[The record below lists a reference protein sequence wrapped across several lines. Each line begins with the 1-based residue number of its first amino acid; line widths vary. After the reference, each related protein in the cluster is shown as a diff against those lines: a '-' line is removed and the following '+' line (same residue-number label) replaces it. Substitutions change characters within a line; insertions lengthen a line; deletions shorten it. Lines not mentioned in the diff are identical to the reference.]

1 MRRGRKVNI
10 KGNRFENQ
18 LERSRF
24 AVKWGGI
31 LGAICHPVY
40 YLLWTYVLPQP
51 YDNPWLRLSAAAL
64 CIPLIYQDKWTGAA
78 RRFLLPYWYFCL
90 VYVLPFTCTYLTV
103 RNDFSMMWMMTEVMM
118 IFIMAIC
125 INIPVLLLGCVSIGM
140 FLGALTAIIAAPEP
154 VTLDASDQAGIA
166 LLPVIML
173 CSMVF
178 SYAINKIHE
187 QRNRALRALAG
198 SIAHEMRNP
207 LAQVKYS
214 LDSIGHMLPS
224 PSAEDRSRTI
234 ESPQMGH
241 LYRHLSQ
248 GQVAIERGLQVIA
261 MTLDEVKAKPIDAS
275 RFTYLYAGKTVRQA
289 VDEYSFE
296 TEEERRKV
304 SIDIRK
310 EFLFK
315 GDETI
320 LIFVLFNLIKNAL
333 HYFKSHP
340 RATIVLTVD
349 TNRICVRDTGPGI
362 SRNVLRKLFEPFQTS
377 GKIGGTGLGLSYC
390 KRAMKS
396 FGGDIHCESKIGAY
410 TEFVLRFPIIDEAE
424 FKAHETALMES
435 AKPILDQKRIL
446 VVDDE
451 AFLRQASCDVLR
463 RLGAD
468 IDEAENGKAALEKLH
483 AEHFDLVLMDL
494 NMPVLD
500 GYSATE
506 RIRSSGD
513 VRYQD
518 IPIIACTTESAYMA
532 TVKTQKVGMNGFIE
546 KPFRPAE
553 LVQVLQHALQTATH
567 QATGCDT
574 SALAGKRVLVVDD
587 EPLNLSIVTA
597 HLKRWHVEVV
607 TANHGQAALDALS
620 NSLQVDA
627 ILLDLNMPGM
637 DGVEVARTIRTMP
650 GKSSAVPILALTGYS
665 DDEKLQVAL
674 AAGINA
680 CLTKPVAATQLA
692 QCLAQVLIPETTND
706 LSISP
711 AQTLSVRPPQET
723 ITDISQI
730 PGIELFDL
738 DKLTELVTYNG
749 IDEVLL
755 LRDRIAELLVD
766 IEMGNKEQDIERIH
780 NGMHSLISMAGHAG
794 ATRLIMLTREH
805 YLSIKIEE
813 DLIEVEWLK
822 QLMEMGARA
831 TQTMTHYWEYKTL
844 P

>member
-1 MRRGRKVNI
+1 MPQQSQCTEAQKVSI
-10 KGNRFENQ
+10 QGNPFENQ

-24 AVKWGGI
+24 AIKWGGI
-31 LGAICHPVY
+31 LGAGCHPVY
-40 YLLWTYVLPQP
+40 YLVWTYLLPQP

-64 CIPLIYQDKWTGAA
+64 CIPLIYQDKWTGPA

-90 VYVLPFTCTYLTV
+90 VYVLPFVCTYLTV

-125 INIPVLLLGCVSIGM
+125 INIPSLLLGCVGIGM
-140 FLGALTAIIAAPEP
+140 FLGAMAAIITAPAP
-154 VTLDASDQAGIA
+154 VTLDASHKAGIA

-187 QRNRALRALAG
+187 QRNRSLRALAG

-214 LDSIGHMLPS
+214 LDSIGHMLPA

-234 ESPQMGH
+234 ESPQMTH

-275 RFTYLYAGKTVRQA
+275 RFTYLHAGKTVRKA

-304 SIDIRK
+304 TIDIRR

-340 RATIVLTVD
+340 RATVTLTVD
-349 TNRICVRDTGPGI
+349 ANCIRVRDTGPGI
-362 SRNVLRKLFEPFQTS
+362 SRNVSRKLFEPFQTS

-390 KRAMKS
+390 KRAMQS

-424 FKAHETALMES
+424 FKTYEATLMEA
-435 AKPILDQKRIL
+435 AKPTLQKKRIL
-446 VVDDE
+446 IVDDE
-451 AFLRQASCDVLR
+451 ARLRQASCDVLR
-463 RLGAD
+463 RLGAEV
-468 IDEAENGKAALEKLH
+468 DEAENGQAALEKLH

-506 RIRSSGD
+506 RIRASD
-513 VRYQD
+513 DARYRN
-518 IPIIACTTESAYMA
+518 IPIIAYTTESAYMA

-553 LVQVLQHALQTATH
+553 LVQVLQHALQTAAH
-567 QATGCDT
+567 QATKCDT
-574 SALAGKRVLVVDD
+574 SVLAGKRVLVMDD
-587 EPLNLSIVTA
+587 EPLNLSITTT
-597 HLKRWHVEVV
+597 HLKRWHVETV
-607 TANHGQAALDALS
+607 TASHGQAALDALS
-620 NSLQVDA
+620 NGLQVDA

-637 DGVEVARTIRTMP
+637 DGIEVASTLRTMP
-650 GKSSAVPILALTGYS
+650 GKPSTMPILALTGYS
-665 DDEKLQVAL
+665 DDDKLQAAL
-674 AAGINA
+674 TAGINA
-680 CLTKPVAATQLA
+680 CLIKPIGAAQLA
-692 QCLAQVLIPETTND
+692 QCLAQTLIPDTTTG
-706 LSISP
+706 LSISTTETSP
-711 AQTLSVRPPQET
+711 VQPPQET
-723 ITDISQI
+723 ITDVSQI

-738 DKLTELVTYNG
+738 GKLSELVTYNG

-794 ATRLIMLTREH
+794 ANALIALTRQH
-805 YLSIKIEE
+805 YFDLPPSIGP
-813 DLIEVEWLK
+813 
-822 QLMEMGARA
+822 MGF
-831 TQTMTHYWEYKTL
+831 
-844 P
+844 